1 MQQSQAGRTYS
12 GKVGAQEDF
21 GSAVDAVVALPVRP
35 DVVITQSP
43 APTRLAPHAYACT
56 AEIGQPEVGSG
67 RLVVLHDPTCPPSW
81 QSDTRIVAYVEAD
94 IDSEMAEDQLLTDVG
109 WTWVQ
114 EALAE
119 AEASYSVLGG
129 TVTAVRSTS
138 YEALSAR
145 GHETTVQIRASWS
158 PSALEDLPA
167 HFQAWIALIEMAAG
181 LPPHS
186 PGVTRIGDI

>member
-1 MQQSQAGRTYS
+1 VS
-12 GKVGAQEDF
+12 VQEDF
-21 GSAVDAVVALPVRP
+21 GSAVDAVTALPVHP
-35 DVVITQSP
+35 DVMITQAP

-56 AEIGQPEVGSG
+56 AEIGDPEIGSG
-67 RLVVLHDPTCPPSW
+67 RLVVLHDPTRPPAW

-94 IDSEMAEDQLLTDVG
+94 IDAAMAEDQLLTDVG

-114 EALAE
+114 EALAQSG
-119 AEASYSVLGG
+119 AAYTALGG

-145 GHETTVQIRASWS
+145 GNETTVQIRASWS
-158 PSALEDLPA
+158 PAGLDDLPA
-167 HFQAWIALIEMAAG
+167 HFLAWMALIEMTAG
-181 LPPHS
+181 LPPHA

>member
-1 MQQSQAGRTYS
+1 M
-12 GKVGAQEDF
+12 GAQEDF
-21 GSAVDAVVALPVRP
+21 AVAVEDIAALDVRP
-35 DVVITQSP
+35 DVVITVAP

-56 AEIGQPEVGSG
+56 AEVGDPEIGSG
-67 RLVVLHDPTCPPSW
+67 RFVILHDPARPAAW

-109 WTWVQ
+109 WTWVH
-114 EALAE
+114 EALSDSE
-119 AEASYSVLGG
+119 AAFAVLGG

-158 PSALEDLPA
+158 PASLDHLDA
-167 HFQAWIALIEMAAG
+167 HFQAWIALIEMSAG
-181 LPPHS
+181 LPPHA
-186 PGVTRIGDI
+186 PGITRIGDI